1 MYGTTEMKT
10 TNGNGNKIDFALSK
24 EEKLELLKQKK
35 EQKELKIKSKLDIYT
50 NVRPSKLSKDKDK
63 ITNEYY
69 ALMQRQQ

>member
-35 EQKELKIKSKLDIYT
+35 E
-50 NVRPSKLSKDKDK
+50 
-63 ITNEYY
+63 
-69 ALMQRQQ
+69 